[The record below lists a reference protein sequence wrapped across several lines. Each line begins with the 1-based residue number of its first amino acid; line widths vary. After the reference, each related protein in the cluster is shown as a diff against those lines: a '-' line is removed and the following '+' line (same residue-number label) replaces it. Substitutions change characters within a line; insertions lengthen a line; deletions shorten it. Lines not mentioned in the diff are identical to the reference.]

1 MRQIAL
7 DTETTGI
14 STDEGHRI
22 IEIGCIEIENRRITG
37 NEFHC
42 YLNPEREIDEGATR
56 VHGLTL
62 EKLSNEPLF
71 KEVAKD
77 FLNFVTGAELII
89 HNAAF
94 DVGFL
99 NKEISLLEWDES
111 SIEEHALVMDTL
123 KMAREM
129 HPGKKN
135 SLDALCTRYEIDR
148 SMRQV
153 HGALIDA
160 DLLAKV
166 YLAMTGGQD
175 TLDLDQPVLSSQETQ
190 TKNKENKNISLK
202 VQKASIDELSE
213 HEDFFSMMKKMES
226 AIGTISMRTKLYSY
240 CKNGLF
246 FIIIFP

>member
-62 EKLSNEPLF
+62 EKLSKEPLF

-77 FLNFVTGAELII
+77 FLNFVSGAELII

-99 NKEISLLEWDES
+99 NKEISLLEWDENA
-111 SIEEHALVMDTL
+111 IEDHALVMDTL

-175 TLDLDQPVLSSQETQ
+175 ALDLDQPVLISQERQ

-213 HEDFFSMMKKMES
+213 HEDFLSMMKK
-226 AIGTISMRTKLYSY
+226 
-240 CKNGLF
+240 NGECHWHDF
-246 FIIIFP
+246 NED

>member
-71 KEVAKD
+71 KEVAND
-77 FLNFVTGAELII
+77 FLNFVSGAELII

-99 NKEISLLEWDES
+99 NKEISLLEWDEN
-111 SIEEHALVMDTL
+111 SIEDHALVMDTL

-175 TLDLDQPVLSSQETQ
+175 ALDLDQPILNSQEIQ
-190 TKNKENKNISLK
+190 TKNKVNKNISLK

-213 HEDFFSMMKKMES
+213 HEDFLSMMKK
-226 AIGTISMRTKLYSY
+226 
-240 CKNGLF
+240 NGECHWREYTED
-246 FIIIFP
+246 

>member
-14 STDEGHRI
+14 NTADGHRV
-22 IEIGCIEIENRRITG
+22 IEIGCVEIENRRITG
-37 NEFHC
+37 REYHC
-42 YLNPEREIDEGATR
+42 YLNPEREIDEGAAK

-62 EKLSNEPLF
+62 DKLRDKPLF
-71 KEVAKD
+71 QDVAEE
-77 FLNFVTGAELII
+77 FLGFIRDSELVI
-89 HNAAF
+89 HNAKF

-99 NKEISLLEWDES
+99 DSELSIIKHDLR
-111 SIEEHALVMDTL
+111 SIEKHALVLDTL
-123 KMAREM
+123 ALAREM

-135 SLDALCTRYEIDR
+135 SLDALCNRYMVDR

-175 TLDLDQPVLSSQETQ
+175 TFDLEEISNNDLLAKEVNVSKEQLSQIFRQANADEIQAHEEFLDKMSKDKSCLWR
-190 TKNKENKNISLK
+190 
-202 VQKASIDELSE
+202 DE
-213 HEDFFSMMKKMES
+213 
-226 AIGTISMRTKLYSY
+226 
-240 CKNGLF
+240 
-246 FIIIFP
+246 

>member
-14 STDEGHRI
+14 STDEGHRV

-77 FLNFVTGAELII
+77 FLNFVSGAELII

-111 SIEEHALVMDTL
+111 SIEDHALVMDTL
-123 KMAREM
+123 KMAREK

-175 TLDLDQPVLSSQETQ
+175 ALDLDQPVLSSQEAQ

-213 HEDFFSMMKKMES
+213 HEDFLSMMKK
-226 AIGTISMRTKLYSY
+226 
-240 CKNGLF
+240 NGECHWHDYNED
-246 FIIIFP
+246 

>member
-14 STDEGHRI
+14 NTADGHRV
-22 IEIGCIEIENRRITG
+22 IEIGCVEIENRRITG
-37 NEFHC
+37 REYHC
-42 YLNPEREIDEGATR
+42 YLNPEREIDEGAAR

-62 EKLSNEPLF
+62 DKLRDKPLF
-71 KEVAKD
+71 QDVAEEFLD
-77 FLNFVTGAELII
+77 FIRDSELVI
-89 HNAAF
+89 HNAKF

-99 NKEISLLEWDES
+99 DSELSIIKHDLR
-111 SIEEHALVMDTL
+111 SIEKHALVLDTL
-123 KMAREM
+123 ALAREM

-135 SLDALCTRYEIDR
+135 SLAALCNRYMVDR

-175 TLDLDQPVLSSQETQ
+175 TFDLEEISNNDLLAKELNVSKEQLSQIFRQANADEIQAHEEFLDKMSKDKSCLWR
-190 TKNKENKNISLK
+190 
-202 VQKASIDELSE
+202 DEL
-213 HEDFFSMMKKMES
+213 
-226 AIGTISMRTKLYSY
+226 
-240 CKNGLF
+240 
-246 FIIIFP
+246 

>member
-22 IEIGCIEIENRRITG
+22 IEIGCVEIENRRITG

-56 VHGLTL
+56 IHGLTL

-77 FLNFVTGAELII
+77 FLNFVSGAELII

-99 NKEISLLEWDES
+99 NKEISLLEWDENA
-111 SIEEHALVMDTL
+111 IEDHALVMDTL

-175 TLDLDQPVLSSQETQ
+175 ALDLDQPILNSQEIQ
-190 TKNKENKNISLK
+190 TKNKVNKNISLK

-213 HEDFFSMMKKMES
+213 HEDFLSMMKK
-226 AIGTISMRTKLYSY
+226 
-240 CKNGLF
+240 NGECHWREYTED
-246 FIIIFP
+246 

>member
-22 IEIGCIEIENRRITG
+22 IEIGCVEIENRRITG

-56 VHGLTL
+56 IHGLTL

-77 FLNFVTGAELII
+77 FLNFVSGAELII

-99 NKEISLLEWDES
+99 NKEISLLEWDEN
-111 SIEEHALVMDTL
+111 SIEDHALVMDTL

-175 TLDLDQPVLSSQETQ
+175 ALDLDQPILNSQEIQ

-213 HEDFFSMMKKMES
+213 HEDFLSMMKK
-226 AIGTISMRTKLYSY
+226 
-240 CKNGLF
+240 NGECHWHDF
-246 FIIIFP
+246 NED

>member
-14 STDEGHRI
+14 NTADGHRV
-22 IEIGCIEIENRRITG
+22 IEIGCVEIENRRITG
-37 NEFHC
+37 REYHC
-42 YLNPEREIDEGATR
+42 YLNPEREIDEGAAR

-62 EKLSNEPLF
+62 DKLCDKPLF
-71 KEVAKD
+71 NDIAEEFLD
-77 FLNFVTGAELII
+77 FIGNSELVI
-89 HNAAF
+89 HNAKF

-99 NKEISLLEWDES
+99 DSELSIINHDIK
-111 SIEEHALVMDTL
+111 SIEKHALVLDTL
-123 KMAREM
+123 ALARQM

-135 SLDALCTRYEIDR
+135 SLDALCNRYMIDR

-175 TLDLDQPVLSSQETQ
+175 TFDLEEVGKNDPSTQ
-190 TKNKENKNISLK
+190 
-202 VQKASIDELSE
+202 
-213 HEDFFSMMKKMES
+213 KMES
-226 AIGTISMRTKLYSY
+226 TRNHLTQILREASKDELQAHEKFLDKMSKDKTCLWRQES
-240 CKNGLF
+240 
-246 FIIIFP
+246 

>member
-22 IEIGCIEIENRRITG
+22 IEIGCVEIENRRITG

-77 FLNFVTGAELII
+77 FLNFVSGAELII

-99 NKEISLLEWDES
+99 NKEISLLEWDENA
-111 SIEEHALVMDTL
+111 IEDHALVMDTL

-175 TLDLDQPVLSSQETQ
+175 ALDLDQPILNSQEIQ
-190 TKNKENKNISLK
+190 TKNKVNKNISLK

-213 HEDFFSMMKKMES
+213 HEDFLSMMKK
-226 AIGTISMRTKLYSY
+226 
-240 CKNGLF
+240 NGECHWREYTED
-246 FIIIFP
+246 

>member
-14 STDEGHRI
+14 NTADGHRV
-22 IEIGCIEIENRRITG
+22 IEIGCVEIENRRITG
-37 NEFHC
+37 REYHC
-42 YLNPEREIDEGATR
+42 YLNPEREIDEGAAR

-62 EKLSNEPLF
+62 DKLRDKPLF
-71 KEVAKD
+71 QDVAEEFLD
-77 FLNFVTGAELII
+77 FIRDSELVI
-89 HNAAF
+89 HNAKF

-99 NKEISLLEWDES
+99 DSEL
-111 SIEEHALVMDTL
+111 SIIKHDLRSVEKHALVLDTL
-123 KMAREM
+123 ALAREM

-135 SLDALCTRYEIDR
+135 SLAALCNRYMVDR

-175 TLDLDQPVLSSQETQ
+175 TFDLEEISNNDLLAKELNVSKEQLSQIFRQANADEIQAHEEFLDKMSKDKSCLWR
-190 TKNKENKNISLK
+190 
-202 VQKASIDELSE
+202 DEL
-213 HEDFFSMMKKMES
+213 
-226 AIGTISMRTKLYSY
+226 
-240 CKNGLF
+240 
-246 FIIIFP
+246 

>member
-77 FLNFVTGAELII
+77 FLNFVSGAELII

-99 NKEISLLEWDES
+99 NKEISLLEWDEN
-111 SIEEHALVMDTL
+111 SIEDHALVMDTL

-175 TLDLDQPVLSSQETQ
+175 ALDLDQPVLSNQETQ
-190 TKNKENKNISLK
+190 TENKENKNISLK

-213 HEDFFSMMKKMES
+213 HEDFLSMMKK
-226 AIGTISMRTKLYSY
+226 
-240 CKNGLF
+240 NGECHWHDF
-246 FIIIFP
+246 NQD

>member
-77 FLNFVTGAELII
+77 FLNFVSGAELII

-175 TLDLDQPVLSSQETQ
+175 ALDLDQPVLISQERQ

-213 HEDFFSMMKKMES
+213 HEDFLSMMKK
-226 AIGTISMRTKLYSY
+226 
-240 CKNGLF
+240 NGECHWHDF
-246 FIIIFP
+246 NED

>member
-14 STDEGHRI
+14 NTADGHRV
-22 IEIGCIEIENRRITG
+22 IEIGCVEIENRRITG
-37 NEFHC
+37 REYHC
-42 YLNPEREIDEGATR
+42 YLNPEREIDEGAAR

-62 EKLSNEPLF
+62 DKLRDKPLF
-71 KEVAKD
+71 NDIAEEFLD
-77 FLNFVTGAELII
+77 FIGNSELVI
-89 HNAAF
+89 HNAKF

-99 NKEISLLEWDES
+99 DSELSIINHDIK
-111 SIEEHALVMDTL
+111 SIEKHALVLDTL
-123 KMAREM
+123 ALARQM

-135 SLDALCTRYEIDR
+135 SLDALCNRYMIDR

-175 TLDLDQPVLSSQETQ
+175 TFDLEEVGKNDPSTQ
-190 TKNKENKNISLK
+190 
-202 VQKASIDELSE
+202 
-213 HEDFFSMMKKMES
+213 KMES
-226 AIGTISMRTKLYSY
+226 TRNHLSQILREASKDELQAHEKFLDKMSKDKTCLWRQES
-240 CKNGLF
+240 
-246 FIIIFP
+246 

>member
-14 STDEGHRI
+14 NTADGHRV
-22 IEIGCIEIENRRITG
+22 IEIGCVEIENRRITG
-37 NEFHC
+37 REYHC
-42 YLNPEREIDEGATR
+42 YLNPEREIDEGAAR

-62 EKLSNEPLF
+62 DKLRDKPLF
-71 KEVAKD
+71 NDIAEEFLD
-77 FLNFVTGAELII
+77 FIGNSELVI
-89 HNAAF
+89 HNAKF

-99 NKEISLLEWDES
+99 DSELSIINHDIK
-111 SIEEHALVMDTL
+111 SIEKHALVLDTL
-123 KMAREM
+123 ALARQM

-135 SLDALCTRYEIDR
+135 SLDALCNRYMIDR

-175 TLDLDQPVLSSQETQ
+175 TFDLEEVSKNDPSTQ
-190 TKNKENKNISLK
+190 
-202 VQKASIDELSE
+202 
-213 HEDFFSMMKKMES
+213 KMES
-226 AIGTISMRTKLYSY
+226 TRNHLSQILREASKDELQAHEKFLDKMSKDKACLWRQES
-240 CKNGLF
+240 
-246 FIIIFP
+246 

>member
-77 FLNFVTGAELII
+77 FLNFVSGAELII

-99 NKEISLLEWDES
+99 NKEISLLEWDEN
-111 SIEEHALVMDTL
+111 SIEDHALVMDTL

-175 TLDLDQPVLSSQETQ
+175 ALDLDQPVLISQERQ

-213 HEDFFSMMKKMES
+213 HEDFLSMMKK
-226 AIGTISMRTKLYSY
+226 
-240 CKNGLF
+240 NGECHWHDF
-246 FIIIFP
+246 NED

>member
-42 YLNPEREIDEGATR
+42 YLNPERDIDEGATR

-77 FLNFVTGAELII
+77 FLNFVSGAELII

-99 NKEISLLEWDES
+99 NKEISLLEWNEN
-111 SIEEHALVMDTL
+111 SIEDHALVMDTL

-175 TLDLDQPVLSSQETQ
+175 ALDLDQPVLSSQETQ
-190 TKNKENKNISLK
+190 TKNKENKNISIK

-213 HEDFFSMMKKMES
+213 HEDFLSMMKK
-226 AIGTISMRTKLYSY
+226 
-240 CKNGLF
+240 NGECHWHDF
-246 FIIIFP
+246 NED

>member
-14 STDEGHRI
+14 SKDEGHRI

-77 FLNFVTGAELII
+77 FLNFVSGAELII

-175 TLDLDQPVLSSQETQ
+175 ALDLDQPVLISQETQ

-213 HEDFFSMMKKMES
+213 HEDFLSMMKK
-226 AIGTISMRTKLYSY
+226 
-240 CKNGLF
+240 NGECHWHDF
-246 FIIIFP
+246 NED

>member
-14 STDEGHRI
+14 STDEGHRV

-77 FLNFVTGAELII
+77 FLNFVSGAELII

-94 DVGFL
+94 DVGFI
-99 NKEISLLEWDES
+99 NKEISLLEWDEN
-111 SIEEHALVMDTL
+111 SIEDYALVMDTL

-175 TLDLDQPVLSSQETQ
+175 ALDLDQPVLSSQETQ

-202 VQKASIDELSE
+202 IHRASIDELSE
-213 HEDFFSMMKKMES
+213 HEDFLSMMKK
-226 AIGTISMRTKLYSY
+226 
-240 CKNGLF
+240 NGECHWQEYTED
-246 FIIIFP
+246 

>member
-71 KEVAKD
+71 KEVAKE
-77 FLNFVTGAELII
+77 FLNFVSGAELII

-111 SIEEHALVMDTL
+111 SIEDHALVMDTL

-175 TLDLDQPVLSSQETQ
+175 ALDLDQPVLSNQETQ
-190 TKNKENKNISLK
+190 TVNKENKNISLK

-213 HEDFFSMMKKMES
+213 HEDFLSMMKK
-226 AIGTISMRTKLYSY
+226 
-240 CKNGLF
+240 NGECHWHDF
-246 FIIIFP
+246 NQD

>member
-77 FLNFVTGAELII
+77 FLNFVSGAELII

-99 NKEISLLEWDES
+99 NKEISLLEWDENA
-111 SIEEHALVMDTL
+111 IEDHALVMDTL

-175 TLDLDQPVLSSQETQ
+175 ALDLDQPVLSSQETQ

-213 HEDFFSMMKKMES
+213 HEDFLSMMKK
-226 AIGTISMRTKLYSY
+226 
-240 CKNGLF
+240 NGECHWHDF
-246 FIIIFP
+246 NED

>member
-77 FLNFVTGAELII
+77 FLNFVSGAELII

-111 SIEEHALVMDTL
+111 SIEDHALVMDTL
-123 KMAREM
+123 KMAREK

-175 TLDLDQPVLSSQETQ
+175 ALDLDQPVLSSQEAQ

-213 HEDFFSMMKKMES
+213 HEDFLSMMKK
-226 AIGTISMRTKLYSY
+226 
-240 CKNGLF
+240 NGECHWHDYNED
-246 FIIIFP
+246 

>member
-14 STDEGHRI
+14 NTADGHRV
-22 IEIGCIEIENRRITG
+22 IEIGCVEIENRRITG
-37 NEFHC
+37 REYHC
-42 YLNPEREIDEGATR
+42 YLNPEREIDEGAAR

-62 EKLSNEPLF
+62 DKLRDKPLF
-71 KEVAKD
+71 QDVAEEFLD
-77 FLNFVTGAELII
+77 FIRDSELVI
-89 HNAAF
+89 HNAKF

-99 NKEISLLEWDES
+99 DSELSIIKHDLR
-111 SIEEHALVMDTL
+111 SIEKHALVLDTL
-123 KMAREM
+123 ALAREM

-135 SLDALCTRYEIDR
+135 SLDALCNRYMVDR

-175 TLDLDQPVLSSQETQ
+175 TFDLEEISNNDLLAKEVNVSKEQLSQIFRQANADEIKTHEEFLDKMSKDKSCLWR
-190 TKNKENKNISLK
+190 
-202 VQKASIDELSE
+202 DEL
-213 HEDFFSMMKKMES
+213 
-226 AIGTISMRTKLYSY
+226 
-240 CKNGLF
+240 
-246 FIIIFP
+246 

>member
-62 EKLSNEPLF
+62 EKLSKEPLF

-77 FLNFVTGAELII
+77 FLNFVSGAELII

-99 NKEISLLEWDES
+99 NKEISLLEWDEN
-111 SIEEHALVMDTL
+111 SIEDHALVMDTL

-175 TLDLDQPVLSSQETQ
+175 ALDLDQPVLSSQETQ

-213 HEDFFSMMKKMES
+213 HEDFLSMMKK
-226 AIGTISMRTKLYSY
+226 
-240 CKNGLF
+240 NGECHWHDF
-246 FIIIFP
+246 NED

>member
-14 STDEGHRI
+14 DTDEGHRI

-42 YLNPEREIDEGATR
+42 YLNPEREIDEGAMSI
-56 VHGLTL
+56 HGLTL

-71 KEVAKD
+71 KEIAKD
-77 FLNFVTGAELII
+77 FLNFVSGAELII

-94 DVGFL
+94 DVGFID
-99 NKEISLLEWDES
+99 KEISLLEWDEK
-111 SIEEHALVMDTL
+111 SIEDHALVMDTL

-135 SLDALCTRYEIDR
+135 SLDALCNRYEIDR

-175 TLDLDQPVLSSQETQ
+175 ALDLDQPVLSSQETQ

-202 VQKASIDELSE
+202 VQKASIGELSE
-213 HEDFFSMMKKMES
+213 HEDFLSIMKK
-226 AIGTISMRTKLYSY
+226 
-240 CKNGLF
+240 NGECHWHEYNED
-246 FIIIFP
+246 

>member
-22 IEIGCIEIENRRITG
+22 IEIGCVEIENRRITG

-42 YLNPEREIDEGATR
+42 YLNPERDIDEGATR

-71 KEVAKD
+71 KEVAKE
-77 FLNFVTGAELII
+77 FLNFVSGAELII

-99 NKEISLLEWDES
+99 NKEISLLEWDEN
-111 SIEEHALVMDTL
+111 SIEDHALVMDTL

-175 TLDLDQPVLSSQETQ
+175 ALDLGQPILNSQEIQ

-213 HEDFFSMMKKMES
+213 HEDFLSMMKK
-226 AIGTISMRTKLYSY
+226 
-240 CKNGLF
+240 NGECHWHDF
-246 FIIIFP
+246 NED

>member
-22 IEIGCIEIENRRITG
+22 IEIGCVEIENRRITG

-42 YLNPEREIDEGATR
+42 YLNPERDIDEGATR

-77 FLNFVTGAELII
+77 FLNFVSGAELII

-99 NKEISLLEWDES
+99 NKEISLLEWDEN
-111 SIEEHALVMDTL
+111 SIEDHALVMDTL

-175 TLDLDQPVLSSQETQ
+175 ALDLDQPVLSSQETQ

-213 HEDFFSMMKKMES
+213 HEDFLSMMKK
-226 AIGTISMRTKLYSY
+226 
-240 CKNGLF
+240 NGECHWREYTED
-246 FIIIFP
+246 

>member
-77 FLNFVTGAELII
+77 FLNFVSGAELII

-94 DVGFL
+94 DIGFL
-99 NKEISLLEWDES
+99 NKEISLLEWDEN
-111 SIEEHALVMDTL
+111 SIEDHALVMDTL

-175 TLDLDQPVLSSQETQ
+175 ALDLDQPVLSSQETQ
-190 TKNKENKNISLK
+190 TKNKENKNISIK

-213 HEDFFSMMKKMES
+213 HEDFLSMMKK
-226 AIGTISMRTKLYSY
+226 
-240 CKNGLF
+240 NGECHWHDF
-246 FIIIFP
+246 NED

>member
-56 VHGLTL
+56 VHGQTL
-62 EKLSNEPLF
+62 EKLSDEPLF

-77 FLNFVTGAELII
+77 FLNFVSGAELII

-94 DVGFL
+94 DVGFI

-111 SIEEHALVMDTL
+111 SIEDHALVMDTL

-175 TLDLDQPVLSSQETQ
+175 ALDLDQPVLGSQETQ
-190 TKNKENKNISLK
+190 AKNKENKNISLI
-202 VQKASIDELSE
+202 VQKANIDELSE
-213 HEDFFSMMKKMES
+213 HEDFLSMMKK
-226 AIGTISMRTKLYSY
+226 
-240 CKNGLF
+240 NGECHWREYNED
-246 FIIIFP
+246 

>member
-22 IEIGCIEIENRRITG
+22 IEIGCVEIENRRITG

-42 YLNPEREIDEGATR
+42 YLNPEREIDAGATR

-77 FLNFVTGAELII
+77 FLNFVSGAELII

-99 NKEISLLEWDES
+99 NKEISLLEWDENA
-111 SIEEHALVMDTL
+111 IEEHALVMDTL

-175 TLDLDQPVLSSQETQ
+175 VLDLDQPVLRSQETQ

-213 HEDFFSMMKKMES
+213 HEDFLSMMKK
-226 AIGTISMRTKLYSY
+226 
-240 CKNGLF
+240 NGECHWHDF
-246 FIIIFP
+246 NED

>member
-14 STDEGHRI
+14 DTDEGHRI

-42 YLNPEREIDEGATR
+42 YLNPEREIDEGAMSI
-56 VHGLTL
+56 HGLTL

-71 KEVAKD
+71 KEIAKD
-77 FLNFVTGAELII
+77 FLNFVSGAELII

-94 DVGFL
+94 DVGFI
-99 NKEISLLEWDES
+99 NKEISLLEWDEK
-111 SIEEHALVMDTL
+111 SIEDHALVMDTL

-175 TLDLDQPVLSSQETQ
+175 ALDLDQPVLGSQETQ
-190 TKNKENKNISLK
+190 AKNKENKNISLI
-202 VQKASIDELSE
+202 VQKANIDELSE
-213 HEDFFSMMKKMES
+213 HENFLSMMKK
-226 AIGTISMRTKLYSY
+226 
-240 CKNGLF
+240 NGEWHWREYNED
-246 FIIIFP
+246 

>member
-77 FLNFVTGAELII
+77 FLNFVSGAELII

-99 NKEISLLEWDES
+99 NKEISLLEWDEN

-175 TLDLDQPVLSSQETQ
+175 ALDLDQPVLSSQETQ

-213 HEDFFSMMKKMES
+213 HEDFLSMMKK
-226 AIGTISMRTKLYSY
+226 
-240 CKNGLF
+240 NGECHWHDF
-246 FIIIFP
+246 NED

>member
-62 EKLSNEPLF
+62 EKLSKEPLF

-77 FLNFVTGAELII
+77 FLNFVSGAELII

-94 DVGFL
+94 DIGFL
-99 NKEISLLEWDES
+99 NKEISLLEWDEN
-111 SIEEHALVMDTL
+111 SIDDHALVMDTL

-153 HGALIDA
+153 HGTLIDA

-175 TLDLDQPVLSSQETQ
+175 ALDLDQPVLSSQETQ
-190 TKNKENKNISLK
+190 TKNKENKNISIK

-213 HEDFFSMMKKMES
+213 HEDFLSMMKK
-226 AIGTISMRTKLYSY
+226 
-240 CKNGLF
+240 NGECHWHDF
-246 FIIIFP
+246 NED

>member
-14 STDEGHRI
+14 NTADGHRV
-22 IEIGCIEIENRRITG
+22 IEIGCVEIENRRITG
-37 NEFHC
+37 REYHC
-42 YLNPEREIDEGATR
+42 YLNPEREIDEGAAK

-62 EKLSNEPLF
+62 DKLRDKPLF
-71 KEVAKD
+71 QDVAEE
-77 FLNFVTGAELII
+77 FLGFIRDSELVI
-89 HNAAF
+89 HNAKF

-99 NKEISLLEWDES
+99 DSELSIIKHDLR
-111 SIEEHALVMDTL
+111 SIEKHALVLDTL
-123 KMAREM
+123 ALAREM

-135 SLDALCTRYEIDR
+135 SLDALCNRYMVDR

-175 TLDLDQPVLSSQETQ
+175 TFDLEEISNNDLLAKEVNVSKEQLSQIFRQANADEIQAHEEFLD
-190 TKNKENKNISLK
+190 
-202 VQKASIDELSE
+202 
-213 HEDFFSMMKKMES
+213 KMS
-226 AIGTISMRTKLYSY
+226 KDKSCLWRDKL
-240 CKNGLF
+240 
-246 FIIIFP
+246 

>member
-175 TLDLDQPVLSSQETQ
+175 TLDLDQPVLSSQERQ

-202 VQKASIDELSE
+202 VQKASIDEISE
-213 HEDFFSMMKKMES
+213 HEDFLSMME
-226 AIGTISMRTKLYSY
+226 
-240 CKNGLF
+240 KNGECHWHDF
-246 FIIIFP
+246 NED

>member
-14 STDEGHRI
+14 NTADGHRV
-22 IEIGCIEIENRRITG
+22 IEIGCVEIENRRITG
-37 NEFHC
+37 REYHC
-42 YLNPEREIDEGATR
+42 YLNPEREIDEGAAR

-62 EKLSNEPLF
+62 DKLRDKPLF
-71 KEVAKD
+71 NEIAEEFLD
-77 FLNFVTGAELII
+77 FIGNSELVI
-89 HNAAF
+89 HNAKF

-99 NKEISLLEWDES
+99 DSELSIINHDIK
-111 SIEEHALVMDTL
+111 SIEKHALVLDTL
-123 KMAREM
+123 ALARQM

-135 SLDALCTRYEIDR
+135 SLDALCNRYMIDR

-175 TLDLDQPVLSSQETQ
+175 TFDLEEVGKNDPSTQ
-190 TKNKENKNISLK
+190 
-202 VQKASIDELSE
+202 
-213 HEDFFSMMKKMES
+213 KMES
-226 AIGTISMRTKLYSY
+226 TRNHLTQILREASKDELQAHEKFLDKMSKDKTCLWRQES
-240 CKNGLF
+240 
-246 FIIIFP
+246 

>member
-14 STDEGHRI
+14 SADEGHRI

-77 FLNFVTGAELII
+77 FLNFVSGAELII

-111 SIEEHALVMDTL
+111 SIEDHSLVMDTL

-135 SLDALCTRYEIDR
+135 SLDALCTRYEIDG

-175 TLDLDQPVLSSQETQ
+175 ALDLDQPILNSQEIQ

-213 HEDFFSMMKKMES
+213 HEDFLSMMKK
-226 AIGTISMRTKLYSY
+226 
-240 CKNGLF
+240 NGECHWRDF
-246 FIIIFP
+246 NQD